1 MREVSLFVSSLTK
14 FEQFYKSIYSER
26 WEKISASLLNQEEHK
41 QRQYHRPNFF
51 HSLSEDVET
60 HYIMD
65 PASVVVA
72 EALKAFMGTQI
83 LDLCAA
89 PGGKSLILYE
99 GLYEKM
105 QGAFG
110 VEAESSN
117 FVSEEYF
124 LWANEFSAQR
134 RERLTQVA
142 KDYIPLQCRHHF
154 WVKGLDGQ
162 KYGLKYVDKFDTAL
176 IDAPCSGERHLLE
189 NPKELASWS
198 EARSRNLAVRQYSLL
213 CSALQSVKAGSVMA
227 YSTCSLSPLEND
239 EIIKKLNKKRGDEF
253 ELVSPSVV
261 ESKLDVLLK
270 KLSIKLDRNEYGWQ
284 ILPDINQGAGPMYFS
299 LLRKK

>member
-1 MREVSLFVSSLTK
+1 MSSLTK
-14 FEQFYKSIYSER
+14 FEQFYKSIYGER
-26 WEKISASLLNQEEHK
+26 WEKISASLQNHEEHK
-41 QRQYHRPNFF
+41 QRQYRRPNFF
-51 HSLSEDVET
+51 QSISEEVAS

-65 PASVVVA
+65 PASVIVA

-99 GLYEKM
+99 GLYKKM
-105 QGAFG
+105 QSAG
-110 VEAESSN
+110 VADRRLSAEDLSAD
-117 FVSEEYF
+117 YF
-124 LWANEFSAQR
+124 LWANEFSAPR
-134 RERLTQVA
+134 RERLTKVA
-142 KDYIPLQCRHHF
+142 KEYIPQDCRHNF

-213 CSALQSVKAGSVMA
+213 CSALQSVRGGSVMV

-253 ELVSPSVV
+253 ELVSPTDV
-261 ESKLDVLLK
+261 ESKLDVILN
-270 KLSIKLDRNEYGWQ
+270 KLSIKLDHNEYGWQ